1 MKSLGGNGY
10 LGRGWI
16 GGIAAD
22 MPSYNYVVTS
32 VKEEEWRH
40 YAGVARPLAGATGC
54 QIWLI
59 NWKAVGQVYFDNIV
73 WVEIGLPGR

>member
-1 MKSLGGNGY
+1 
-10 LGRGWI
+10 
-16 GGIAAD
+16 
-22 MPSYNYVVTS
+22 VVTS

-73 WVEIGLPGR
+73 WVEVGLPGK